1 MIRVLLRISL
11 SIALFAL
18 ASGAALAQLRTI
30 PADAKRAT
38 MSHVQGMTVEINGTK
53 TELAPG
59 AQIRDA
65 ENRIILPATLPSGS
79 LIKFM
84 PDMQGR
90 VWRVWIL
97 SQQEA
102 AQPDPKK

>member
-1 MIRVLLRISL
+1 MIRILLAIVF
-11 SIALFAL
+11 IALT
-18 ASGAALAQLRTI
+18 SGAALAQLRTI

>member
-1 MIRVLLRISL
+1 
-11 SIALFAL
+11 
-18 ASGAALAQLRTI
+18 
-30 PADAKRAT
+30 
-38 MSHVQGMTVEINGTK
+38 MTVELDGK
-53 TELAPG
+53 RTELATG

-65 ENRIILPATLPSGS
+65 ENRIVLPAALPAGS

-90 VWRVWIL
+90 AWRIWIL
-97 SQQEA
+97 SKQEA